1 MYPGEYQVW
10 ITCTTREAFSL
21 SVLFGR
27 SQILRDALI
36 KVLPSKQ
43 LTLGFGGEDFL
54 SVQQFWNS
62 NNIQVLLRDTE
73 APFLDLT
80 LRIEDIFGNK
90 LNTLL
95 IDPQDPKQGLISFK
109 LQKVDEPNEIIDGS
123 LMLVEEGICRLF
135 ASGLMFG

>member
-1 MYPGEYQVW
+1 M
-10 ITCTTREAFSL
+10 
-21 SVLFGR
+21 
-27 SQILRDALI
+27 LRDDEPPL
-36 KVLPSKQ
+36 
-43 LTLGFGGEDFL
+43 
-54 SVQQFWNS
+54 
-62 NNIQVLLRDTE
+62 
-73 APFLDLT
+73 LDLT